1 MRSPCKARVFDGL
14 NNHVHV
20 FRCAALNTLLLR
32 LLLLLVTW
40 PGVIGTLRQRLE
52 VCIAEPH
59 VVNAASPRPV
69 QQDTEASEDH
79 ERAANS
85 TA

>member
-1 MRSPCKARVFDGL
+1 MRSPCKARVFNRL
-14 NNHVHV
+14 NNYVHV
-20 FRCAALNTLLLR
+20 FRCAAFNALLL
-32 LLLLLVTW
+32 LLLLLVAW
-40 PGVIGTLRQRLE
+40 SGIVGILRYGLE

-59 VVNAASPRPV
+59 LANAASPRPV